1 MCSIGGSST
10 AGDGDRRA
18 VGVGVTLLLH
28 ATLGWAA
35 WTGLD
40 TPAQTVP
47 VPLEVRFIEA
57 PQAPGPVAP
66 VAAAPLTPAE
76 PMPPPA
82 AEPPPPEPLA
92 RTLPEAHPEP
102 EPEPE
107 PMPEPE
113 SAVASPV
120 AEHEAVPRVER
131 APAPPRHAR
140 KKPPA
145 KPKPMRKV
153 EARSAIVEP
162 PVDDPRPIEK
172 VGPRPVDPSP
182 VVAYAQPAPAPAVPA
197 PAPAAAAPM
206 LAAAAPAV
214 PLRAPRFDAAYLRNP
229 PPAYPRASRRLGE
242 EGRVVLRVRVES
254 DGRPSQLAVQ
264 ASSGSARLDD
274 AAFDAVRRW
283 RFVAARRGD
292 ESVAAWV
299 LVPIEFRLNDS

>member
-1 MCSIGGSST
+1 MCSIGEAST
-10 AGDGDRRA
+10 AGDGGRRV

-28 ATLGWAA
+28 VTLGWAA

-57 PQAPGPVAP
+57 PRAPGPLAP
-66 VAAAPLTPAE
+66 VVPAPPTSAE
-76 PMPPPA
+76 AMPPPA

-92 RTLPEAHPEP
+92 QAPAVQPEP
-102 EPEPE
+102 EHEPE

-113 SAVASPV
+113 LAVASPV
-120 AEHEAVPRVER
+120 AEHEAEPRVER
-131 APAPPRHAR
+131 APAPPMHAR

-145 KPKPMRKV
+145 KPKPMRKA
-153 EARSAIVEP
+153 EARRAIEKP
-162 PVDDPRPIEK
+162 SVDDPRPVEK
-172 VGPRPVDPSP
+172 VEPKPVDPSP
-182 VVAYAQPAPAPAVPA
+182 VVAHAQPAPAPAVTA
-197 PAPAAAAPM
+197 PVAAAPM

-214 PLRAPRFDAAYLRNP
+214 PIRAPRFDAAYLRNP